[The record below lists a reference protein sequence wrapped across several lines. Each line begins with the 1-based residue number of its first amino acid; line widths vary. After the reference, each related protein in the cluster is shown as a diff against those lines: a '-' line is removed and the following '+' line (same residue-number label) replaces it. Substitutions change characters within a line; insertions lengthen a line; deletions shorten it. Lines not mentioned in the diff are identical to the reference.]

1 MQKYLQSIKKCILF
15 NGIKEEQL
23 ISVLGCLGGQIKEY
37 NKNDIIISEGEQAIY
52 LGVILEGSVHINRID
67 FFGNR
72 SIIAHFKES
81 EMFGETFAAVEGQ
94 KMSVNVVADDD
105 SKVLLIKMKKILTPC
120 ESPCFFHSKIILNL
134 LQAAL
139 KKNLIFNKKIEIISK
154 KTTKEKL
161 MCYLLLQAKEN
172 NSNSFTIPFDR
183 QELADYLEVDR
194 SGLSVEINKLKAEG
208 VIDTNKSYFKIL

>member
-37 NKNDIIISEGEQAIY
+37 NKNEIIISEGDQAIY

-72 SIIAHFKES
+72 SIIAHINES

-94 KMSVNVVADDD
+94 KMSVNVVADEY